1 MKISSKARL
10 AATLLLGAMV
20 LIATSIGWA
29 YAQVRAAVAEQQRCV
44 EIAGALNNM
53 RMVTFEY
60 LLNRRERAR
69 LQEQAAWQ
77 RLEQLFAAPVPLD
90 ATAAGILANL
100 RGQGEAG
107 HRLFSEVDAAKPG
120 TSAVDEVQR
129 RFEAQLSSRI
139 LILQQNSLVGAEQ
152 LIDDAGERIG
162 ATQRRVVLITA
173 TGLAAMAILIGVAA
187 WRFLR
192 DVLAPI
198 SRLELAT
205 REVAA
210 GNWSF
215 ELDTGS
221 ADELGD
227 VARHFDAMTRALR
240 DSFGRLEVS
249 NRDLV
254 ALNKELESFSYS
266 VSHDLRSPLRSM
278 DGFSLALLED
288 YGDKLDEQARD
299 SLQRIRGAS
308 QRMGRLI
315 DELLGLARVTRAELK
330 IQEVDLSAIAE
341 EIAATLTR
349 AQPERR
355 VRWDIEP
362 GIVVRGDQQLISI
375 ALQNLLDNAWKF
387 TSKVGEAVIRVGTRH
402 EDGGPVYFVA
412 DNGAGFDMAYSSRLF
427 GAFQR
432 LHHETDF
439 PGTGVGLA
447 IVQRVM
453 HRHGWSLQ
461 ADAAIGRGATFYFHP
476 TERTERED
484 DRREQDHLA
493 G

>member
-1 MKISSKARL
+1 MKISSKAKL
-10 AATLLLGAMV
+10 AATLMLGTMV
-20 LIATSIGWA
+20 LIAVSIGWA
-29 YAQVRAAVAEQQRCV
+29 DGQVRAAVAQRRHSV
-44 EIAGALNNM
+44 EIAGALNSM

-69 LQEQAAWQ
+69 LQEQAVWQ
-77 RLEQLFAAPVPLD
+77 RLELLFASPSLVDGPASS
-90 ATAAGILANL
+90 ILASL
-100 RGQGEAG
+100 RSQGEAS
-107 HRLFSEVDAAKPG
+107 HRLFGEIDTAAADG
-120 TSAVDEVQR
+120 GGVVDETQR
-129 RFEAQLSSRI
+129 RFEAQLASRI
-139 LILQQNSLVGAEQ
+139 LILQQNSLVDAEQ
-152 LIDDAGERIG
+152 LIEDAGARID
-162 ATQRRVVLITA
+162 ATQRRVVAVTGVGLLVMA
-173 TGLAAMAILIGVAA
+173 VLTGLAAWLF
-187 WRFLR
+187 RR
-192 DVLAPI
+192 DVLQPI
-198 SRLELAT
+198 ARLELAT

-215 ELDTGS
+215 ELDVGS

-227 VARHFDAMTRALR
+227 MARHFDAMTRALR
-240 DSFGRLEVS
+240 DSFSRLEVS
-249 NRDLV
+249 NRELLG
-254 ALNKELESFSYS
+254 LNQELESFSYS

-288 YGDKLDEQARD
+288 YGDQLDDEARD

-330 IQEVDLSAIAE
+330 IQDVDLSAIAE
-341 EIAATLTR
+341 EIASALSK

-355 VRWDIEP
+355 VRWEIEQ
-362 GIVVRGDQQLISI
+362 GIVVRGDRELLAI

-387 TSKVGEAVIRVGTRH
+387 TGKVDEGVIRVGMRQ
-402 EDGGPVYFVA
+402 EEGKPVCFVS
-412 DNGAGFDMAYSSRLF
+412 DNGAGFDMAYASRLF

-432 LHHETDF
+432 LHHEVDF

-453 HRHGWSLQ
+453 RRHGWSLGAQ
-461 ADAAIGRGATFYFHP
+461 ASLGQGATFYFRP
-476 TERTERED
+476 TEPNDE
-484 DRREQDHLA
+484 RREQDHPA

>member
-1 MKISSKARL
+1 MKISSKAKL
-10 AATLLLGAMV
+10 AATLMLGTMV
-20 LIATSIGWA
+20 LIAVSIGWA
-29 YAQVRAAVAEQQRCV
+29 DGQVRAAVAQRRHSV
-44 EIAGALNNM
+44 EIAGALNSM

-69 LQEQAAWQ
+69 LQEQAVWQ
-77 RLEQLFAAPVPLD
+77 RLELLFASPSLVDGPASS
-90 ATAAGILANL
+90 ILASL
-100 RGQGEAG
+100 RSQGEAS
-107 HRLFSEVDAAKPG
+107 HRLFGEIDTAAADG
-120 TSAVDEVQR
+120 GGVVDETQR
-129 RFEAQLSSRI
+129 RFEAQLASRI
-139 LILQQNSLVGAEQ
+139 LILQQNSLVDAEQ
-152 LIDDAGERIG
+152 LIEDAGARID
-162 ATQRRVVLITA
+162 ATQRRVVAVTGVGLLVMA
-173 TGLAAMAILIGVAA
+173 VLTGLAAWLF
-187 WRFLR
+187 RR
-192 DVLAPI
+192 DVLQPI
-198 SRLELAT
+198 ARLELAT

-215 ELDTGS
+215 ELDVGS

-227 VARHFDAMTRALR
+227 MARHFDAMTRALR
-240 DSFGRLEVS
+240 DSFSRLEVS
-249 NRDLV
+249 NRELLG
-254 ALNKELESFSYS
+254 LNQELESFSYS

-288 YGDKLDEQARD
+288 YGDQLDDEARD

-330 IQEVDLSAIAE
+330 IQDVDLSAIAE
-341 EIAATLTR
+341 EIASALSK

-355 VRWDIEP
+355 VRWEIEP
-362 GIVVRGDQQLISI
+362 GIVVRGDRELLAI

-387 TSKVGEAVIRVGTRH
+387 TGKVDEGVIRVGMRQ
-402 EDGGPVYFVA
+402 EEGKPVCFVS
-412 DNGAGFDMAYSSRLF
+412 DNGAGFDMAYASRLF

-432 LHHETDF
+432 LHHEVDF

-453 HRHGWSLQ
+453 RRHGWSLGAQ
-461 ADAAIGRGATFYFHP
+461 ASLGQGATFYFRP
-476 TERTERED
+476 TEPNDE
-484 DRREQDHLA
+484 RREQDHPA

>member
-1 MKISSKARL
+1 MKISSKAKL
-10 AATLLLGAMV
+10 AATLMLGTMV
-20 LIATSIGWA
+20 LIAVSIGWA
-29 YAQVRAAVAEQQRCV
+29 DGQVRAAVAQRRHSV
-44 EIAGALNNM
+44 EIAGALNSM

-69 LQEQAAWQ
+69 LQEQAVWQ
-77 RLEQLFAAPVPLD
+77 RLELLFASPSLVDGPASS
-90 ATAAGILANL
+90 ILASL
-100 RGQGEAG
+100 RSQGEAS
-107 HRLFSEVDAAKPG
+107 HRLFGEIDTATADGGGV
-120 TSAVDEVQR
+120 VDETQR
-129 RFEAQLSSRI
+129 RFEAQLASRI
-139 LILQQNSLVGAEQ
+139 LILQQNSLVDAEQ
-152 LIDDAGERIG
+152 LIEDAGARID
-162 ATQRRVVLITA
+162 ATQRRVVAVTGVGLLVMA
-173 TGLAAMAILIGVAA
+173 VLTGLAAWLF
-187 WRFLR
+187 RR
-192 DVLAPI
+192 DVLQPI
-198 SRLELAT
+198 ARLELAT

-215 ELDTGS
+215 ELDVGS

-227 VARHFDAMTRALR
+227 MARHFDAMTRALR
-240 DSFGRLEVS
+240 DSFSRLEVS
-249 NRDLV
+249 NRELLG
-254 ALNKELESFSYS
+254 LNQELESFSYS

-288 YGDKLDEQARD
+288 YGDQLDDEARD

-330 IQEVDLSAIAE
+330 IQDVDLSAIAE
-341 EIAATLTR
+341 EIGSALSK

-355 VRWDIEP
+355 VRWEIEP
-362 GIVVRGDQQLISI
+362 GIVVRGDRELLAI

-387 TSKVGEAVIRVGTRH
+387 TGKVDEGVIRVGMRQ
-402 EDGGPVYFVA
+402 EEGKPVCFVS
-412 DNGAGFDMAYSSRLF
+412 DNGAGFDMAYASRLF

-432 LHHETDF
+432 LHHEVDF

-453 HRHGWSLQ
+453 RRHGWSLGAQ
-461 ADAAIGRGATFYFHP
+461 ASLGQGATFYFRP
-476 TERTERED
+476 TEPNDE
-484 DRREQDHLA
+484 RREQDHPA

>member
-1 MKISSKARL
+1 MKISSKAKL
-10 AATLLLGAMV
+10 AATLMLGTMV
-20 LIATSIGWA
+20 LIAVSIGWA
-29 YAQVRAAVAEQQRCV
+29 DGQVRAAVAQRRHSV
-44 EIAGALNNM
+44 EIAGALNSM

-69 LQEQAAWQ
+69 LQEQAVWQ
-77 RLEQLFAAPVPLD
+77 RLELLFASPSLVDGPASS
-90 ATAAGILANL
+90 ILASL
-100 RGQGEAG
+100 RSQGEAS
-107 HRLFSEVDAAKPG
+107 HRLFGEIDTAAADG
-120 TSAVDEVQR
+120 GGVVDETQR
-129 RFEAQLSSRI
+129 RFEAQLASRI
-139 LILQQNSLVGAEQ
+139 LILQQNSLVDAEQ
-152 LIDDAGERIG
+152 LIEDAGARID
-162 ATQRRVVLITA
+162 ATQRRVVAVTGVGLLVMA
-173 TGLAAMAILIGVAA
+173 VLTGLAAWLF
-187 WRFLR
+187 RR
-192 DVLAPI
+192 DVLQPI
-198 SRLELAT
+198 ARLELAT

-215 ELDTGS
+215 ELDVGS

-227 VARHFDAMTRALR
+227 MARHFDAMTRALR
-240 DSFGRLEVS
+240 DSFSRLEVS
-249 NRDLV
+249 NRELLG
-254 ALNKELESFSYS
+254 LNQELESFSYS

-288 YGDKLDEQARD
+288 YGDQLDDEARD

-330 IQEVDLSAIAE
+330 IQDVDLSAIAE
-341 EIAATLTR
+341 EIASALSK

-355 VRWDIEP
+355 VRWEIEQ
-362 GIVVRGDQQLISI
+362 GIVVRGDRELLAI

-387 TSKVGEAVIRVGTRH
+387 TGKVDEGVIRVGMRQ
-402 EDGGPVYFVA
+402 EEGKPVCFVS
-412 DNGAGFDMAYSSRLF
+412 DNGAGFDMAYASRLF

-432 LHHETDF
+432 LHHEVDF

-453 HRHGWSLQ
+453 RRHGWSLGAQ
-461 ADAAIGRGATFYFHP
+461 AALGQGATFYFRP
-476 TERTERED
+476 TEPNDE
-484 DRREQDHLA
+484 RREQDHPA

>member
-1 MKISSKARL
+1 MKISSKAKL
-10 AATLLLGAMV
+10 AATLMLGTMV

-29 YAQVRAAVAEQQRCV
+29 DAQVRAAVAEQQRCA

-77 RLEQLFAAPVPLD
+77 RLDRLFTSPIALDEAA
-90 ATAAGILANL
+90 ARILANL
-100 RGQGEAG
+100 RSQGEAS

-120 TSAVDEVQR
+120 AGAADEVQR
-129 RFEAQLSSRI
+129 RFETQLSSRI
-139 LILQQNSLVGAEQ
+139 LILQQDSLVGAER
-152 LIDDAGERIG
+152 LINDAGARID

-173 TGLAAMAILIGVAA
+173 TGLAAMAILTGVAA
-187 WRFLR
+187 WWFRR

-198 SRLELAT
+198 FRLELAT

-215 ELDTGS
+215 ELDVGS
-221 ADELGD
+221 DDELGD

-240 DSFGRLEVS
+240 DSFSQLEVS

-288 YGDKLDEQARD
+288 YGDKLDEEARD

-341 EIAATLTR
+341 EIARTLTR

-355 VRWDIEP
+355 VRWDIER
-362 GIVVRGDQQLISI
+362 GIVVRGDHQLIAI
-375 ALQNLLDNAWKF
+375 AFQNLLDNAWKF
-387 TSKVGEAVIRVGTRH
+387 TSKVGDAVIRVGTRH
-402 EDGGPVYFVA
+402 EEGEPVCFVS

-432 LHHETDF
+432 LHHEADF

-453 HRHGWSLQ
+453 HRHGWSLR
-461 ADAAIGRGATFYFHP
+461 ADAALGRGATFYFHP
-476 TERTERED
+476 TIRAGRED
-484 DRREQDHLA
+484 DRREQDHLV

>member
-1 MKISSKARL
+1 MKISSKAKL
-10 AATLLLGAMV
+10 AATLMLGTMV
-20 LIATSIGWA
+20 LIAVSIGWA
-29 YAQVRAAVAEQQRCV
+29 DGQVRAAVAQRRHSV
-44 EIAGALNNM
+44 EIAGALNSM

-69 LQEQAAWQ
+69 LQEQAVWQ
-77 RLEQLFAAPVPLD
+77 RLELLFASPSLVDGPASS
-90 ATAAGILANL
+90 ILASL
-100 RGQGEAG
+100 RSQGEAS
-107 HRLFSEVDAAKPG
+107 HRLFGEIDTATADGGGV
-120 TSAVDEVQR
+120 VDETQR
-129 RFEAQLSSRI
+129 RFEAQLASRI
-139 LILQQNSLVGAEQ
+139 LILQQNSLVDAEQ
-152 LIDDAGERIG
+152 LIEDAGARID
-162 ATQRRVVLITA
+162 ATQRRVVAVTGVGLLVMA
-173 TGLAAMAILIGVAA
+173 VLTGLAAWLF
-187 WRFLR
+187 RR
-192 DVLAPI
+192 DVLQPI
-198 SRLELAT
+198 ARLELAT

-215 ELDTGS
+215 ELDVGS

-227 VARHFDAMTRALR
+227 MARHFDAMTRALR
-240 DSFGRLEVS
+240 DSFSRLEVS
-249 NRDLV
+249 NRELLG
-254 ALNKELESFSYS
+254 LNQELESFSYS

-288 YGDKLDEQARD
+288 YGDQLDDEARD

-330 IQEVDLSAIAE
+330 IQDVDLSAIAE
-341 EIAATLTR
+341 EIASALSK

-355 VRWDIEP
+355 VRWEIEP
-362 GIVVRGDQQLISI
+362 GIVVRGDRELLAI

-387 TSKVGEAVIRVGTRH
+387 TGKVDEGVIRVGMRQ
-402 EDGGPVYFVA
+402 EEGKPVCFVS
-412 DNGAGFDMAYSSRLF
+412 DNGAGFDMAYASRLF

-432 LHHETDF
+432 LHHEVDF

-453 HRHGWSLQ
+453 RRHGWSLGAQ
-461 ADAAIGRGATFYFHP
+461 AALGQGATFYFRP
-476 TERTERED
+476 TEPNDE
-484 DRREQDHLA
+484 RREQDHPA

>member
-1 MKISSKARL
+1 MKISSKAKL
-10 AATLLLGAMV
+10 AATLMLGTMV
-20 LIATSIGWA
+20 LIAASIGWA
-29 YAQVRAAVAEQQRCV
+29 DAQVRAAVAQRRHSV
-44 EIAGALNNM
+44 EIADALNNI

-69 LQEQAAWQ
+69 LQEQAVWQ
-77 RLEQLFAAPVPLD
+77 RLERLFARPVALEG
-90 ATAAGILANL
+90 AGAGILARL
-100 RGQGEAG
+100 RSQGEAS
-107 HRLFSEVDAAKPG
+107 HRLFGEVDAAPPG
-120 TSAVDEVQR
+120 MAAADDIQR

-139 LILQQNSLVGAEQ
+139 LILQQDSLVEVAQ
-152 LIDDAGERIG
+152 LIDDAGAQID
-162 ATQRRVVLITA
+162 ATQHRVVLV
-173 TGLAAMAILIGVAA
+173 TGLGLLAMAMVTGVAA
-187 WRFLR
+187 WLFRR
-192 DVLAPI
+192 DVLDPI
-198 SRLELAT
+198 ARLELAT

-215 ELDTGS
+215 ELGARS

-227 VARHFDAMTRALR
+227 VARHFDAMTRELR

-249 NRDLV
+249 NRDLL
-254 ALNKELESFSYS
+254 ALNQELESFSYS

-288 YGDKLDEQARD
+288 YGDKLDDEARD

-315 DELLGLARVTRAELK
+315 DELLGLARVTRAEL
-330 IQEVDLSAIAE
+330 QLQYVDLSAMAE
-341 EIAATLTR
+341 EIASALGR
-349 AQPERR
+349 AHPERR
-355 VRWDIEP
+355 VRWEIEK
-362 GIVVRGDQQLISI
+362 GIVLRGDRELLAI

-387 TSKVGEAVIRVGTRH
+387 TGKVDEAVIRVGTRQQ
-402 EDGGPVYFVA
+402 DGQRVCFVA
-412 DNGAGFDMAYSSRLF
+412 DNGAGFDMAYASRLF

-432 LHHETDF
+432 LHHEVDF

-453 HRHGWSLQ
+453 RRHGWALW
-461 ADAAIGRGATFYFHP
+461 AEAAPGQGATFYFRP
-476 TERTERED
+476 TERDD
-484 DRREQDHLA
+484 DRREQDHPA